1 MSRWNG
7 IYESKLTTP
16 EGAAK
21 TIKDG
26 DRVFLGSGSSS
37 PARVLDALFD
47 RAEELTSVLVGGLIM
62 LAPMYKILTLERMRN
77 IEFDNFFATP
87 LDRQS
92 MMDGISAHTPFH
104 FSELPRLAYENRGYR
119 KIITQVSPMDEYG
132 YMSAGLSGNFL
143 DILEAVDEVILEVNE
158 LQPRINGMNFYHIGD
173 ERVKY
178 VVENNAPVLSL
189 PPEPVTDTDRAIA
202 EQIVDYIDEGATI
215 QLGIG
220 AVPNAIG
227 ECLIDAGKGHLGCY
241 TEMIPDAI
249 MNLFEAGALDNSRKS
264 FHPHQMNSFFTAG
277 SQELYDWLDGN
288 PGVYFTPVSI
298 NNDPYNV
305 AKNDNMVAV
314 NATLEIDIM
323 GQCCSE
329 AIGTAQYSA
338 TGGQIDFTRGAY
350 MAKNGKAFIATPS
363 TYIDKNGEQRS
374 KIVPHMRP
382 GTPVTLT
389 RTDVMYVATEYGV
402 ALLKGMSTRERA
414 RAMISL
420 AHPEFRGELRRYAKD
435 VKYFVLPE
443 HDVADLP
450 ASSVK

>member
-1 MSRWNG
+1 MNKWRAL
-7 IYESKLTTP
+7 YESKLTTP
-16 EGAAK
+16 EEAAA

-26 DRVFLGSGSSS
+26 DRVFLGSGSCS

-47 RAEELTSVLVGGLIM
+47 RAEELDSVLVGGLIM
-62 LAPMYKILTLERMRN
+62 LAPMYKILSLEKLRH

-92 MMDGISAHTPFH
+92 LAEGISTHTPFH
-104 FSELPRLAYENRGYR
+104 FSELPRLAYEGRGYS
-119 KIITQVSPMDEYG
+119 KIITQVSPMDEHG

-143 DILEAVDEVILEVNE
+143 DVLQKMDEVILEVNE
-158 LQPRINGMNFYHIGD
+158 SQPRISGMNFYHIGD

-178 VVENNAPVLSL
+178 VVENNAPVLTL

-202 EQIVDYIDEGATI
+202 EHVVEHIEDGATL

-227 ECLIDAGKGHLGCY
+227 ECLIDSGKGHLGCY

-249 MNLFEAGALDNSRKS
+249 MKLFEAGVIDNSRKS
-264 FHPHQMNSFFTAG
+264 FHPYQMNAFFTAG
-277 SQELYDWLDGN
+277 SQELYDWLDEN
-288 PGVYFTPVSI
+288 PGVYFTPISI

-305 AKNDNMVAV
+305 AKNDNMIAV
-314 NATLEIDIM
+314 NATLEVDIM

-329 AIGTAQYSA
+329 AIGTAQYSG
-338 TGGQIDFTRGAY
+338 TGGQVDFTRGAY
-350 MAKNGKAFIATPS
+350 MASNGKAFIATPS
-363 TYIDKNGEQRS
+363 TYTDKNGEVRS
-374 KIVPHMRP
+374 KIVGCLRP

-389 RTDVMYVATEYGV
+389 RTDVMYVVTEFGV
-402 ALLKGMSTRERA
+402 ALLKGKSMRERA
-414 RAMISL
+414 QAMISL
-420 AHPEFRGELRRYAKD
+420 AHPDFRGELKRYARD

-443 HDVADLP
+443 HEDF
-450 ASSVK
+450 